1 MIRGRL
7 GSLKSLSLGAF
18 LVGGLSLTGLGV
30 ALAQDADV
38 PAHPAHIHAGTCQE
52 LDPAPKAPLS
62 YVSVLVSD
70 SEEENANT
78 PRGVLTAGRVLLS
91 STEGVELSMEDI
103 LASAHS
109 INIHL
114 SDEEIDTY
122 IACGEIGGV
131 VVDGD
136 LYIGIR
142 DVNGS
147 GYSGIARLTEDG
159 DSTNVDVFLT
169 EPTDESAPATPAAA

>member
-1 MIRGRL
+1 MGRL
-7 GSLKSLSLGAF
+7 SRIKSLGLGAL
-18 LVGGLSLTGLGV
+18 LVGGMAAGGMGV
-30 ALAQDADV
+30 VMAQDAEV
-38 PAHPAHIHAGTCQE
+38 PAHTAHIHAGTCDD

-62 YVSVLVSD
+62 YVSVLQSESD
-70 SEEENANT
+70 DENANM
-78 PRGVLTAGRVLLS
+78 PQGVLTAGRVLLS

-114 SDEEIDTY
+114 SDAEIDTY

-136 LYIGIR
+136 LYIGLR

-147 GYSGIARLTEDG
+147 GYSGVARLSEDG
-159 DSTNVDVFLT
+159 DSTNVDIFLT
-169 EPTDESAPATPAAA
+169 EPTDESAPATPVS